1 MVEWKKAKGAEGN
14 ADDFQQERTGGYTEH
29 GTAGGGSQYSGC
41 KWDCLYSENNKS
53 AGRYPESQYVER
65 RI

>member
-29 GTAGGGSQYSGC
+29 GTAGRGAQDSG
-41 KWDCLYSENNKS
+41 
-53 AGRYPESQYVER
+53 
-65 RI
+65 